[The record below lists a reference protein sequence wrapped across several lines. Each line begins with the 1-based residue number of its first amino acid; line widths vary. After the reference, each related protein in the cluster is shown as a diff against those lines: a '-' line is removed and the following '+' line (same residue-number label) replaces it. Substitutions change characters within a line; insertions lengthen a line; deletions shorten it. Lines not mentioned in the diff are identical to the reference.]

1 MTTLTGLGAHT
12 PLTCT
17 FRQLARTFLPLH
29 QMERRY
35 LDTLHDVWKRGA
47 PTPNSRI
54 TQPKGYDERLRQR
67 GNYEARI
74 VPAPWLAAWVYDVAT
89 ARGIPMDTA
98 LALKLIEGDDLELPK
113 PIQQRVGSE

>member
-1 MTTLTGLGAHT
+1 MTTLTGVGAHT
-12 PLTCT
+12 PLICT
-17 FRQLARTFLPLH
+17 FRQLARPFLPLH

-74 VPAPWLAAWVYDVAT
+74 VPAPWLAACQTIVS
-89 ARGIPMDTA
+89 
-98 LALKLIEGDDLELPK
+98 LPPPSQSACEYHSPWWK
-113 PIQQRVGSE
+113 T